1 MNVLIDGFRS
11 TVFEYDMQLF
21 FVQFHVHGAA
31 ISNVEM
37 YIARVEVMDDIAL
50 ETSIADVISLTK
62 KKNLKYKLER
72 VYDPAIETAFRE
84 KYTPKATIRRIQQ

>member
-21 FVQFHVHGAA
+21 FIQFVVRGAV
-31 ISNVEM
+31 ISDVEM
-37 YIARVEVMDDIAL
+37 YFARVQMMDDIML
-50 ETSIADVISLTK
+50 DSRTDEIKLTK
-62 KKNLKYKLER
+62 MNIPKYKLER
-72 VYDPAIETAFRE
+72 VYDTAIETAFRE

>member
-21 FVQFHVHGAA
+21 FIQFVVRGAV
-31 ISNVEM
+31 ISDVEM
-37 YIARVEVMDDIAL
+37 YFARVQMMDDIML
-50 ETSIADVISLTK
+50 DSHNTDEIKLK
-62 KKNLKYKLER
+62 KMNIPKYKLER
-72 VYDPAIETAFRE
+72 VYDTAIEAAFRE